1 MNALPFA
8 FGAPMI
14 LAGLIALPVIWWLLR
29 MTPPR
34 PQEEVFPPLRI
45 LANVLKKEET
55 PSKSP
60 WWMTLLRLLLAALVI
75 LALAEPVWNPRP
87 VTLAGKEPV
96 AIVLDNGWASAENWN
111 QKLET
116 AERLVTDAEASGAL
130 IYVMGT
136 AERTNVEIGPFDAP
150 RALERLQALKP
161 RPIPVNRQ
169 EAFNRLSTSIS
180 ATPGARVAYL
190 NDGIETADAAAALA
204 SLDQSGASSMLWY
217 RPDTSNLA
225 ALTSVE
231 NGADGLVVHAVR
243 PSDASQPRSVTV
255 GAFDTKGRRIAETSL
270 AFAIGSSTAEGRIE
284 APIELRNDFSFLRI
298 DGASQAAAT
307 RLLDS
312 NAKRRRVALL
322 SGADAD
328 SAQPL
333 LSPLY
338 YISRALNPYADLVQP
353 RTADLAVSVPE
364 LLEQNPSVVVM
375 ADIGKLPE
383 AAEQRL
389 ADWVAKGGTLIR
401 FAGPKLAGA
410 SDDDTLLPVTLRRGE
425 RSLGGTLS
433 WTEPQ
438 PLAAFPAAGPF
449 AGLPTPRDVT
459 VTRQVLA
466 EPSPGLFEKS
476 WANLADGTPLVT
488 GETRGSGRIVL
499 FHVAPNATWSNL
511 PISGTFVEML
521 RRIVAL
527 SQNLG
532 GSEDKGTA
540 SVSLPPYLMLA
551 ADGSTMPPAPETKPL
566 TIGGG
571 ATPQVSYDN
580 PPGFYGSEEALYA
593 LNLLGPQ
600 AKLNPLIQPSLSF
613 PVTASAYAADESIR
627 LRGPLFAA
635 AAILLA
641 LDTLLVL
648 WLGGHFRMGG
658 PRKGGRMQG
667 GRKAAA
673 LGALA
678 LLLLPAVLFASASP
692 FAGGGAM
699 AQTTAPAPP
708 APPAAQPESSDNV
721 VHDDSRP
728 GDQAM
733 IDAVSVTHLAYIV
746 TGDKAVDDI
755 SKAGLQGLTQFLME
769 KTAMEPGE
777 PIGLDPARDELAFY
791 PLIYWPIDA
800 NAPMPSEAAIAR
812 IDAYM
817 QQGGTVLFD
826 TRDEFA
832 AGAGLDGSTT
842 PAGQRLRAIL
852 DGMNVPPLEPVPSDH
867 VLTKSFYIMPDF
879 PGRYRGSPLWVEA
892 SLNSESRQDRPVR
905 TGDGVSPILITAN
918 DLAGAW
924 AIDQR
929 GAPLLPTVPND
940 PMQRAYALRGGVNI
954 MMYMLTGNYKSDQV
968 HVPVLLER
976 LGN

>member
-1 MNALPFA
+1 MNALPLA
-8 FGAPMI
+8 FGAPMV
-14 LAGLIALPVIWWLLR
+14 LAGLIALPIIWWLLR

-87 VTLAGKEPV
+87 VTLAGSEPV
-96 AIVLDNGWASAENWN
+96 AIVLDNGWASAEDWD
-111 QKLET
+111 QKRET
-116 AERLVTDAEASGAL
+116 AERLVSDVEATGAP

-136 AERTNVEIGPFDAP
+136 AERTNTEIGPFDATG
-150 RALERLQALKP
+150 ALERLEALKP
-161 RPIPVNRQ
+161 RPIPVDRGQ
-169 EAFNRLSTSIS
+169 AFERLATAIA
-180 ATPGARVAYL
+180 ATPGTRVAYL
-190 NDGIETADAAAALA
+190 NDGIQTADAEAALR

-217 RPDTSNLA
+217 RPDTANLA
-225 ALTSVE
+225 GLTSVE
-231 NGADGLVVHAVR
+231 NGADALVVHAIR
-243 PSDASQPRSVTV
+243 PSDANQPRSVTL
-255 GAFDTKGRRIAETSL
+255 GAFDDKGRRIAETSL
-270 AFAIGSSTAEGRIE
+270 AFGPGSNTAEGRIE
-284 APIELRNDFSFLRI
+284 SPIELRNDFSTIRI
-298 DGASQAAAT
+298 DGSRQAAAT
-307 RLLDS
+307 RLLDD
-312 NAKRRRVALL
+312 NAKRRRVALI
-322 SGADAD
+322 SGAEADAAA
-328 SAQPL
+328 AQPL

-338 YISRALNPYADLVQP
+338 YISRALQPFADLLQP
-353 RTADLAVSVPE
+353 RTADLAISVPE
-364 LLEQNPSVVVM
+364 LLDQKPSVVVM

-383 AAEQRL
+383 AAERRL
-389 ADWVAKGGTLIR
+389 ADWVDKGGTLIR
-401 FAGPKLAGA
+401 FAGPRLAGA
-410 SDDDTLLPVTLRRGE
+410 GDDDTLLPVTLRRGE

-438 PLAAFPAAGPF
+438 PLAAFPANGPF
-449 AGLPTPRDVT
+449 AGLPTPQEVT
-459 VTRQVLA
+459 VKRQVLA
-466 EPSPGLFEKS
+466 EPSPDLFERS

-488 GETRGSGRIVL
+488 GETRGRGRIVL
-499 FHVAPNATWSNL
+499 FHVAPDATWSNL

-521 RRIVAL
+521 RRIVVL
-527 SQNLG
+527 SRNLG
-532 GSEDKGTA
+532 GTEQNGTA

-551 ADGSTMPPAPETKPL
+551 ADGSMIPPTPETRPL
-566 TIGGG
+566 TVGGG
-571 ATPQVSYDN
+571 AAPQVGYDN
-580 PPGFYGSEEALYA
+580 PPGFYGSEDALYA
-593 LNLLGPQ
+593 LNLLEPRSE
-600 AKLNPLIQPSLSF
+600 LTPLVQPSLSF
-613 PVTASAYAADESIR
+613 PVSATAYAADESIR

-635 AAILLA
+635 AAVLLA

-648 WLGGHFRMGG
+648 WLGGHFR
-658 PRKGGRMQG
+658 PRRTGRPQG

-673 LGALA
+673 IGAVV
-678 LLLLPAVLFASASP
+678 LLLLPAGLLASASP
-692 FAGGGAM
+692 LAGGQAL
-699 AQTTAPAPP
+699 AQTSAPAQS
-708 APPAAQPESSDNV
+708 AQSQENSDNV

-733 IDAVSVTHLAYIV
+733 IDAVSVTHLAYII

-755 SKAGLQGLTQFLME
+755 SKAGLQGLTRFLAE
-769 KTAMEPGE
+769 KTALEPGE
-777 PIGLDPARDELAFY
+777 PIGLDPARDDLSFY
-791 PLIYWPIDA
+791 PLIYWPVDP

-812 IDAYM
+812 VDAYM

-826 TRDEFA
+826 TRDELA
-832 AGAGLDGSTT
+832 AGSGLDGATT

-879 PGRYRGSPLWVEA
+879 PGRFRGGPLWVEA

-905 TGDGVSPILITAN
+905 TGDGVSPILITGN
-918 DLAGAW
+918 DFAGAW
-924 AIDQR
+924 AVDQQGVPR
-929 GAPLLPTVPND
+929 LPTVPND